1 MSSGERHRLGW
12 RVGASFLSNPRPI
25 SGTARKDSVTSL
37 SIKLEARSAVH
48 RCFRAYQIDVDT
60 DLFGVWLVEMS
71 YGRIGGLGRSKI
83 RSFTT
88 IEGAQAQVHAC
99 LRKRATAPRRIGV
112 AYRVRGR
119 TRCEQWC
126 QPDLVDH
133 LDAWFPVPGAVL
145 PEPVAGSNRGH
156 ATTYAELGSYR
167 LRPLFPRGQCYLGV
181 LIPLAGVPGPRGCDE
196 TENWSLIA
204 SIPLSTA
211 KQNMCPCT
219 PD

>member
-1 MSSGERHRLGW
+1 MGARMQQRRTSSHWMACRRY
-12 RVGASFLSNPRPI
+12 FLSNPRPI
-25 SGTARKDSVTSL
+25 SGIARKDSVTSL

-48 RCFRAYQIDVDT
+48 CCFRAYQIDVDT

-133 LDAWFPVPGAVL
+133 LDAWFPVPGAV
-145 PEPVAGSNRGH
+145 S
-156 ATTYAELGSYR
+156 S
-167 LRPLFPRGQCYLGV
+167 
-181 LIPLAGVPGPRGCDE
+181 
-196 TENWSLIA
+196 
-204 SIPLSTA
+204 
-211 KQNMCPCT
+211 
-219 PD
+219 

>member
-1 MSSGERHRLGW
+1 MACRRY
-12 RVGASFLSNPRPI
+12 FLSNPRPI
-25 SGTARKDSVTSL
+25 SGIARKDSVTSL

-112 AYRVRGR
+112 AYRVR

-133 LDAWFPVPGAVL
+133 LDAWF
-145 PEPVAGSNRGH
+145 SRGRWRLCLAWRTAAASASSRH
-156 ATTYAELGSYR
+156 DELFASSVGWPIRRCWEIR
-167 LRPLFPRGQCYLGV
+167 LCGRSCCRC
-181 LIPLAGVPGPRGCDE
+181 
-196 TENWSLIA
+196 
-204 SIPLSTA
+204 
-211 KQNMCPCT
+211 
-219 PD
+219 

>member
-1 MSSGERHRLGW
+1 M
-12 RVGASFLSNPRPI
+12 
-25 SGTARKDSVTSL
+25 TSL
-37 SIKLEARSAVH
+37 SIKLEARSAMH

-126 QPDLVDH
+126 QPDL
-133 LDAWFPVPGAVL
+133 
-145 PEPVAGSNRGH
+145 AGRIS
-156 ATTYAELGSYR
+156 A
-167 LRPLFPRGQCYLGV
+167 
-181 LIPLAGVPGPRGCDE
+181 
-196 TENWSLIA
+196 
-204 SIPLSTA
+204 
-211 KQNMCPCT
+211 
-219 PD
+219 